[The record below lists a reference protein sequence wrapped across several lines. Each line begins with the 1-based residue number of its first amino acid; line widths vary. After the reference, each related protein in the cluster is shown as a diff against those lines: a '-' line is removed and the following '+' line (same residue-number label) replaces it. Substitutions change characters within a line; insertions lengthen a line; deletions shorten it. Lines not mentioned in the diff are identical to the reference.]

1 MKFATLPFC
10 AVAFAFLSV
19 AHVVLAHYG
28 LITFSPVLLTLTSYS
43 ALIAGAAWFDRR
55 PVKSAINYGG
65 AHGVGSLV
73 SLGHAS
79 PRWDGWAPDA
89 GLPDVLPASYLAAH
103 HLILAST
110 SLRMTAAFQRD
121 QKS

>member
-43 ALIAGAAWFDRR
+43 ALIAGAAWLDRR
-55 PVKSAINYGG
+55 PAKSAINYGG

-89 GLPDVLPASYLAAH
+89 GLPEVL
-103 HLILAST
+103 ST
-110 SLRMTAAFQRD
+110 SDLATDFLITGSTSRGMTTAIHRD
-121 QKS
+121 L